1 MSIKKPT
8 VGTLEFKADGDIQI
22 VQSKNVRG
30 VTPKDL
36 VAFELSARYLL
47 YAMNRLDWM
56 YEFIEEAE
64 KHGID
69 INPIVESMGSNPK
82 ESSPLGTKK
91 PSLRV
96 IKGGKKSEE
105 EPPEKN

>member
-1 MSIKKPT
+1 MGIKKPT

-22 VQSKNVRG
+22 VHSKNVRG

-36 VAFELSARYLL
+36 VTFELSARYLL

-64 KHGID
+64 KYGID
-69 INPIVESMGSNPK
+69 IHPIVDSMGMSVK
-82 ESSPLGTKK
+82 DSTPLGTKK

-96 IKGGKKSEE
+96 IQGGKKKIKE
-105 EPPEKN
+105 

>member
-22 VQSKNVRG
+22 VHSKNVRG

-36 VAFELSARYLL
+36 VAFELSARFLL

-64 KHGID
+64 RHGID
-69 INPIVESMGSNPK
+69 IQPIIESMGTSVK
-82 ESSPLGTKK
+82 DSTPLGTKK

-96 IKGGKKSEE
+96 IKGGKKKSED
-105 EPPEKN
+105 